1 MEMSDAY
8 LLTCLKWWQRGDF
21 EKSQL
26 YTQKYYFIFKTQ
38 FSSKEK
44 NI

>member
-8 LLTCLKWWQRGDF
+8 LLTCLKWEQRGDF

-26 YTQKYYFIFKTQ
+26 YIQKYYFIFKTQ
-38 FSSKEK
+38 FPSKEK
-44 NI
+44 KL